1 MLNLSE
7 KDVDTEEGLGWRVW
21 EQVLEEGVECTAL
34 AKTLPGWMY
43 EIKANVTIQKEL
55 ELFQHFGSSKVA
67 VVVKNPEANMGD
79 VEDAGSIPGSVRCPG
94 GGYGNPLQYS
104 CPENPMERGAWWA
117 TVYRAANTRTRLKL
131 LSLHKAGCRC
141 ADPCCR

>member
-94 GGYGNPLQYS
+94 GGYGNPLQYF
-104 CPENPMERGAWWA
+104 CWRTPWTEEPGGA
-117 TVYRAANTRTRLKL
+117 TFHGVPKRQTRL
-131 LSLHKAGCRC
+131 G
-141 ADPCCR
+141 D